1 MKCPHCNARSRVL
14 ATRNLT
20 ERRRECEKG
29 HRFSTREEVFVPA
42 WRKPIPAQQPQP

>member
-20 ERRRECEKG
+20 ERRRECENG
-29 HRFSTREEVFVPA
+29 HRFSTREVVAVP
-42 WRKPIPAQQPQP
+42 RHEHQPSKPAP